1 LGMFRFKLRRGTLT
15 LTFED
20 LGVSS
25 ISKSKLTSSYH
36 LRVGIMHL
44 GISRGLIL
52 REDAA
57 DGCSNDAV
65 FSENSDKLHFY
76 VGELPTSSPSFLLD
90 KFRLDLPG
98 KVVL

>member
-1 LGMFRFKLRRGTLT
+1 MFRFKLRRGTLT
-15 LTFED
+15 LALEE
-20 LGVSS
+20 LGVS

-65 FSENSDKLHFY
+65 FSENSDKLHF
-76 VGELPTSSPSFLLD
+76 
-90 KFRLDLPG
+90 
-98 KVVL
+98 